1 MRQKNLYMLAA
12 FSIILLW
19 ALWNYQVSLWL
30 LRKLYDIL
38 LPFIIGASLAFIIN
52 VLMSR
57 LEKLWQRFLG
67 KTPLAGAQR
76 PACLA
81 LSVAIILAFLGFMLF
96 MVVPQLRAS
105 MKTVLQL
112 LPPAWQKL
120 QAYLQV
126 KSQEQQ
132 LSQEELAFLQSQAND
147 IYHAVLNYLQNN
159 KRMLLSRTVSATA
172 SVLDVLTDLVIG
184 IVAAMYI
191 LWDKQRLGMN
201 AKRFIY
207 AYCSRGRADYL
218 LQLAQLTEK
227 IFTGFVSGQLLVSL
241 CLGVMYFAGM
251 TIFGFPYAL
260 LISMLVAVLSLVPI
274 LGTAISA
281 VVGAFLIFVAAPEK
295 IWYFLLFFFV
305 LNRIEA
311 DLLYPKIVGSA
322 VGLSGL
328 WVLAAVSI
336 GGSIGG
342 ILGMIICVPLFSV
355 INALLMQQV
364 KQRLEQKN
372 FPGS

>member
-281 VVGAFLIFVAAPEK
+281 VVGAFLIFVASPEK
-295 IWYFLLFFFV
+295 ICYFLLFFFV

>member
-295 IWYFLLFFFV
+295 ICYFLLFFFV

-355 INALLMQQV
+355 INALLMKQV